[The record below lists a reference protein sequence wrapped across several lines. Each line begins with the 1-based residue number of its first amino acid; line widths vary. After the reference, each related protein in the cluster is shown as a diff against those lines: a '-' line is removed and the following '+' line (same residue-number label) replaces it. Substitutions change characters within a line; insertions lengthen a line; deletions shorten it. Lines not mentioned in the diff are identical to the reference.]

1 MNFRFVLS
9 LFLFLLFSTTS
20 FAQIKEVPKATLQN
34 VGGESIEI
42 QEYSKT
48 GNPKLISLW
57 ATWCG
62 PCRKELAALD
72 KVYPAWKEKYNLEI
86 VAASVDIPPML
97 DSAKGMFKKNGWEFT
112 FLHDNNQELLG
123 ALGIRGIPYS
133 ILVDGSGKV
142 KSVQQGY
149 YSGYE
154 NELEK
159 KIAALTSTSSGK

>member
-1 MNFRFVLS
+1 MNIKFFVS
-9 LFLFLLFSTTS
+9 ILFLTFSTTLLG
-20 FAQIKEVPKATLQN
+20 QIKEVPKANLNTKEGKT
-34 VGGESIEI
+34 VEI
-42 QEYSKT
+42 QKYSKN

-62 PCRKELAALD
+62 PCRMELAALD
-72 KVYPAWKEKYNLEI
+72 KVYDDWKEKYNLEI

-97 DSAKGMFKKNGWEFT
+97 KNAKAMFDKNGWEFT

-133 ILVDGSGKV
+133 ILVDGEGKV

-149 YSGYE
+149 FRGYE
-154 NELEK
+154 QELEK
-159 KIAALTSTSSGK
+159 KIAAMSTGGK